1 MNQLTGLPYTTIT
14 KVWQRIRTKAGLPKL
29 RIHHLSPQSDNQTG
43 RRPLNTQIF
52 STVLFLSLATT
63 VEAEN
68 RIYQTDK
75 YGTIEFNKPSYTVQE
90 NGRIVETD
98 KYGNKQYH
106 KDQQQIQGNKI
117 YQTDKFGN
125 IQTTNRL

>member
-1 MNQLTGLPYTTIT
+1 VAVILPLSAQAFT
-14 KVWQRIRTKAGLPKL
+14 KNRY
-29 RIHHLSPQSDNQTG
+29 SDNQKG
-43 RRPLNTQIF
+43 RRPLNIQVL

-63 VEAEN
+63 AAAEN

-75 YGTIEFNKPSYTVQE
+75 YGNIEYNKPSYTVQE

-98 KYGNKQYH
+98 KFGNKQYH

-125 IQTTNRL
+125 IQYHKPSLTTEKH